1 MKNVNIEQLRIP
13 AYAVVEVTSNRTVE
27 LVDNRATARGY
38 LQDYKNLSPGHKF
51 KLVKLIAEK
60 WVR

>member
-13 AYAVVEVTSNRTVE
+13 AYAVVEVTSNRTME

-38 LQDYKNLSPGHKF
+38 LQDYKNLNPGHKF
-51 KLVKLIAEK
+51 KLVKLTAEK
-60 WVR
+60 FIR